1 MGRRRIEL
9 RTRSLCGLHGSVVVA
24 VSRVRM
30 VQMFADEII
39 GVIGVRDRLV
49 AAALPM
55 RVSCRMTHA

>member
-1 MGRRRIEL
+1 MPRVA
-9 RTRSLCGLHGSVVVA
+9 TCTASLCGLHGSVVVA

-55 RVSCRMTHA
+55 RVSCRMTRA